1 MPRRGKRHEHQIR
14 RVWTVPLTGAAA
26 AVGVLPLAQRFVESG
41 QWHNGIL
48 FFLACG
54 AIGGVVAY
62 FATPSFQRDFSKGV
76 GR

>member
-1 MPRRGKRHEHQIR
+1 MNIKIR
-14 RVWTVPLTGAAA
+14 RAWTVPLTGAASA
-26 AVGVLPLAQRFVESG
+26 MGMFPLAQRFTETEHWG
-41 QWHNGIL
+41 LGIL

-62 FATPSFQRDFSKGV
+62 IATPSFQRDFSEGS